1 MERCDESVAADAQ
14 ATRILH
20 DINGTHEWVSYPKAE
35 CTVCGQLGA
44 LVCNCGAQRCRE
56 CVEPRMPV
64 DMPQFQWKQS
74 DDAPQPFYVKDLKN
88 IPDDEKLL
96 FIKQELGS
104 SASLEAFAVKFL
116 DLFSNKVHG
125 VISQKAAV
133 LKLFREYSSDSSWT
147 RVSEIP
153 PEIRVD
159 FQRVWNPDAPS
170 LCLECG
176 KKAKE
181 AFCSAECRFAGLR
194 ELCRFCEREVVNSF
208 CDTCRVG
215 SPASSA
221 RPALNAPS
229 HTVTQRD
236 MLDLAQTTWF
246 CTVSKDAQH
255 EAAWKRQRRS

>member
-1 MERCDESVAADAQ
+1 
-14 ATRILH
+14 
-20 DINGTHEWVSYPKAE
+20 
-35 CTVCGQLGA
+35 
-44 LVCNCGAQRCRE
+44 
-56 CVEPRMPV
+56 MPV

-74 DDAPQPFYVKDLKN
+74 DDAPQPFYVNDLKN

-125 VISQKAAV
+125 VIPQKAAV

-215 SPASSA
+215 SLASNA

-229 HTVTQRD
+229 HNFTQRD
-236 MLDLAQTTWF
+236 MLDLAQRTWC